1 MRSYYIFR
9 SGRLR
14 RKHNTLYLEQENG
27 DSEEIQRQAIPVEDV
42 RDLYLF
48 GEIDLNTKLLNF
60 LASHGVVMHC
70 FSFYGFYTG
79 SFYPRETNVSGDLL
93 VRQVQHYL
101 DADLRLFLAREF
113 VSSALFH
120 LRRNLNYYRHRGKA
134 VDEALA
140 KVELSAERLSGCST
154 IPELMREEGQA
165 REAYYAA
172 FNQILE
178 LEEPFEKRVR
188 RPPDNL
194 LNALISFIN
203 TLVYTA
209 TLSEIYVTQLNPT
222 VSYLHEPSQRRF
234 SLALDLAEIFKPLV
248 GDRLLFRLLNKGM
261 IGEEDFVSIGDAPA
275 VYLKEEARKTVVR
288 EMEETLQTTV
298 YHRRLKRNVS
308 YRRLIRLEGYKL
320 VRHLMGMEPYRALR
334 AWW

>member
-1 MRSYYIFR
+1 VRSYYIFR

-14 RKHNTLYLEQENG
+14 RKHNTLYLEQENKEG
-27 DSEEIQRQAIPVEDV
+27 EEVQRQAIPVEDV

-79 SFYPRETNVSGDLL
+79 SFYPRETNVSGELL

-101 DADLRLFLAREF
+101 DPESRLFLAREF

-120 LRRNLNYYRHRGKA
+120 LHRNLNYYHHRGKA
-134 VDEALA
+134 VGEALA
-140 KVELSAERLSGCST
+140 AVDQAAERLSGCST

-172 FNQILE
+172 FNEILD

-194 LNALISFIN
+194 VNTLISFVNSLI
-203 TLVYTA
+203 YA
-209 TLSEIYVTQLNPT
+209 AALSEIYVTQLNPT
-222 VSYLHEPSQRRF
+222 ISYLHEPSQRRF

-248 GDRLLFRLLNKGM
+248 GDRVLFRLLNKGM
-261 IGEEDFVSIGDAPA
+261 IGEEDFVSIGEAPA

-288 EMEETLQTTV
+288 GMEETLQTTV
-298 YHRRLKRNVS
+298 YHRRLKRHVS
-308 YRRLIRLEGYKL
+308 YRQLIRLEGYKL